1 MPWEQGQVVVELSR
15 TRTADRMA
23 VVSDM
28 DHETIARELW
38 LVMSRVTQWTAMI
51 ENIINQLSISPFDEN
66 TPGNRQIVN
75 TVEEFPWDL
84 SHYQLPTSKV
94 GYVYLL
100 VSVKRQDKFYVGKT
114 KENIPTRLKRHNSGN
129 GAKETSHPDFMP
141 WAPVAYIAG
150 VNSTK
155 ELKGTDSLEKR
166 WQAYNQMSKNAG
178 VLCDFTTIIDNGKR
192 VVDTHNREV
201 QNEEDKIFLQLL
213 LTKRRSG

>member
-100 VSVKRQDKFYVGKT
+100 V
-114 KENIPTRLKRHNSGN
+114 
-129 GAKETSHPDFMP
+129 
-141 WAPVAYIAG
+141 
-150 VNSTK
+150 
-155 ELKGTDSLEKR
+155 
-166 WQAYNQMSKNAG
+166 
-178 VLCDFTTIIDNGKR
+178 
-192 VVDTHNREV
+192 
-201 QNEEDKIFLQLL
+201 
-213 LTKRRSG
+213 